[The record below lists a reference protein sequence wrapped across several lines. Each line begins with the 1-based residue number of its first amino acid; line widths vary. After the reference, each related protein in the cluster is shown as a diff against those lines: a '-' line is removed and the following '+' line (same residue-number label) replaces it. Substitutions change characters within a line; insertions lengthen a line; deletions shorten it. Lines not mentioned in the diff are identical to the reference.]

1 MSNRWWGF
9 SPGGVPGFAASFF
22 AAPKQHIKRAAFPL
36 FLFRQPRPLSDVE
49 RARFASLALTAVLAE
64 VHRKPLTPRIL
75 LGEAPIRHVRD
86 GMDVQTAFRDLL
98 ARLDVREHSRDR
110 RVVVSRQ
117 VPREVLDVTISNQTE
132 LILDVD
138 FPGGDGGHERTAA
151 ARDDPRDPL
160 EQKMATDRSNFTQ

>member
-1 MSNRWWGF
+1 MSNRWGGF
-9 SPGGVPGFAASFF
+9 SPGGGPGFAASFF
-22 AAPKQHIKRAAFPL
+22 AAPKQHINGLHSPSSSSASHAHSATW
-36 FLFRQPRPLSDVE
+36 SD
-49 RARFASLALTAVLAE
+49 RFANLALTAVLAE
-64 VHRKPLTPRIL
+64 VHRKPRTPRIL
-75 LGEAPIRHVRD
+75 LGETPIRHVRD
-86 GMDVQTAFRDLL
+86 GMDAQPASRDTL
-98 ARLDVREHSRDR
+98 ARLDFREHSRNR

-117 VPREVLDVTISNQTE
+117 VPREVLDVTISNQPE